1 MVIGDI
7 IWSNIFKIVNEQQKI
22 IKSMTSINI
31 SAKTGRKQISTTAI
45 ASPSTSTQ
53 RTIEG
58 TLALEKMSTPMTN
71 QVVQATLTTIQ
82 ETMLALQK
90 TMVKNHI
97 ESKGDREVMK
107 VELKNEI
114 GEMKTE
120 IKNLEGKIGQIQESI
135 RINEEKIKII
145 EEQAI
150 QTGKKIEHLDQKIM
164 GKDKETEEALN
175 HLEMDKASY
184 YLRFQNVEEDKEE
197 NLALVMAG
205 IIAELLQREKNEIIN
220 ELDDVY
226 RVFTSYARQHRL
238 PREH

>member
-1 MVIGDI
+1 M
-7 IWSNIFKIVNEQQKI
+7 
-22 IKSMTSINI
+22 
-31 SAKTGRKQISTTAI
+31 
-45 ASPSTSTQ
+45 
-53 RTIEG
+53 
-58 TLALEKMSTPMTN
+58 
-71 QVVQATLTTIQ
+71 
-82 ETMLALQK
+82 
-90 TMVKNHI
+90 
-97 ESKGDREVMK
+97 
-107 VELKNEI
+107 
-114 GEMKTE
+114 
-120 IKNLEGKIGQIQESI
+120 
-135 RINEEKIKII
+135 KII

-150 QTGKKIEHLDQKIM
+150 QTEKKIEQLDQKIM

-238 PREH
+238 PREVHIRFARRQVKDIIYKNF